1 MTSKPETLLVALDF
15 NDASLVA
22 MKQSYNLARLLNYEI
37 ILLNVLEQQS
47 FAGGLFT
54 AEQDKQISAEI
65 NQKLENAASDISRD
79 TGITVTPLSRK
90 GKVHSTILKT
100 AEEYNSQFIF
110 MGTNDAEKAG
120 ILDKNQ
126 LGSNT
131 SKVIRQSKVPV
142 ISINGAHHYDGCRSI
157 LLPLDLTKDTRQ
169 KVTHAIRIARLFG
182 STIKVISVL
191 WSKNDLEIK
200 VQLERQMKQVT
211 KFIQDANLACES
223 QFLVI
228 EGGQKALVPAILD
241 FADKEGDIDL
251 IMIMTQQENR
261 LVEFFIGSAAQQ
273 IIRQSKIPVMSI
285 IPKELGFSY
294 YRF

>member
-1 MTSKPETLLVALDF
+1 MNSKPDTLLVAVDF

-22 MKQSYNLARLLNYEI
+22 MKQSYNLARLLNFEI
-37 ILLNVLEQQS
+37 ILLYVMEQQS

-54 AEQDKQISAEI
+54 ADQDKQLSAEI
-65 NQKLENAASDISRD
+65 NQKLENAAADISRN
-79 TGITVTPLSRK
+79 TGIKVTPLSRK

-100 AEEYNSQFIF
+100 ADEYNSQFIF

-142 ISINGAHHYDGCRSI
+142 ISINGKHHYDGCRSI

-169 KVTHAIRIARLFG
+169 KVTHAIHIARLFG

-191 WSKNDLEIK
+191 WSKNDREIK
-200 VQLERQMKQVT
+200 AQLERQMKQVT
-211 KFIQDANLACES
+211 KFIQDAKLTCES
-223 QFLVI
+223 QFLEI
-228 EGGQKALVPAILD
+228 EDGQKALVPAILD

>member
-1 MTSKPETLLVALDF
+1 MTSKPNTLLVAIDF
-15 NDASLVA
+15 NDASMVA
-22 MKQSYNLARLLNYEI
+22 MKQSYNLAQLLDYEI
-37 ILLNVLEQQS
+37 ILLYVHEQQT

-54 AEQDKQISAEI
+54 ADQDKQLSAEI
-65 NQKLENAASDISRD
+65 NQKLEDAAADISRN
-79 TGITVTPLSRK
+79 TGIKVTPLARK
-90 GKVHSTILKT
+90 GKVHATILKT

-110 MGTNDAEKAG
+110 MGTNDAEKTG

-142 ISINGAHHYDGCRSI
+142 ISINGEHHYDGCRSI

-169 KVTHAIRIARLFG
+169 KVTHAIRISRLFG

-191 WSKNDLEIK
+191 WSKNDQDIK
-200 VQLERQMKQVT
+200 LQLERQMAQVT
-211 KFIQDANLACES
+211 KFIRDAKIDCQS
-223 QFLVI
+223 QFLEI
-228 EGGQKALVPAILD
+228 KEGQKAMVPAILNY
-241 FADKEGDIDL
+241 AYAEGDIDL
-251 IMIMTQQENR
+251 IMIMTQQETR
-261 LVEFFIGSAAQQ
+261 LVEYFIGSAAQQ